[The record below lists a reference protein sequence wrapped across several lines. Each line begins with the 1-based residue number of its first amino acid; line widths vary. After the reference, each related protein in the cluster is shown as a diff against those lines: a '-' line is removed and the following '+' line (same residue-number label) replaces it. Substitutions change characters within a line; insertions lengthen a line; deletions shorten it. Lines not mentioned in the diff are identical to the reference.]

1 MTATGRGSEENRPVA
16 ARFSGVT
23 KVYGGTVALAEVDFE
38 VCAGEIHGLLGENG
52 AGKSTLVKIA
62 AGVETPD
69 TGTVEL
75 FGEVLPTGFGPEAV
89 ARRGCAFIHQ
99 QHGLVGA
106 LTVAENVALTAGF
119 PRRGGRIDRAELRA
133 RAASAL
139 ARMGVELDV
148 DTEVADLPIALRAQ
162 VAIARAVAM
171 DARLLVLDEPTASLH
186 VGAVRELFSI
196 LRRLRSEGVAIVL
209 ITHRIDEV
217 MGICDR
223 VSVIRDGRAVATRD
237 IAGISESEL
246 VTLIVGREVAP
257 VAVETLAAAR
267 TDRLTLRDLEGA
279 GFGPLSLSV
288 REGEMVAIT
297 GLADSGHHALGRTLF
312 GLEPVTGGSMEVAGR
327 TIEPS
332 DPVEAMAAGIAYVP
346 ADRVEEGA
354 ATELTL
360 RENIFMNPDGPSLRR
375 IRGRA
380 ERGRSQSLLER
391 FDVRPAEPEAELSTL
406 SGGNAQK
413 VVIAKWLRIQPRLL
427 ILVEPT
433 GAVDVGARAEI
444 YTKIRA
450 VLREGTSVL
459 LISSDFEEIAQVAD
473 RVVVL
478 HRGRLI
484 ESISRQDLTEDA
496 ISSAVYRAA

>member
-1 MTATGRGSEENRPVA
+1 M
-16 ARFSGVT
+16 T
-23 KVYGGTVALAEVDFE
+23 KVYGGTVALAEADFE
-38 VCAGEIHGLLGENG
+38 VTAGEIHGLLGENG

-69 TGTVEL
+69 AGRVEL
-75 FGEVLPTGFGPEAV
+75 FGEVLPPGFGPEAV

-106 LTVAENVALTAGF
+106 LTIAENVALTAGF
-119 PRRGGRIDRAELRA
+119 PRRGGRIDRGELRA
-133 RAASAL
+133 RARSAL
-139 ARMGVELDV
+139 ARMGVDLDV

-162 VAIARAVAM
+162 VAIARAVATN
-171 DARLLVLDEPTASLH
+171 ARLLVLDEPTASLH
-186 VGAVRELFSI
+186 AGAVRDLFSI

-223 VSVIRDGRAVATRD
+223 VSVIRDGRMVATRD
-237 IAGISESEL
+237 IEGLSESDL

-257 VAVETLAAAR
+257 VSVEAAATASADVLVVR
-267 TDRLTLRDLEGA
+267 GLQ
-279 GFGPLSLSV
+279 GPGLGPVSLSV
-288 REGEMVAIT
+288 REGEMVAVT
-297 GLADSGHHALGRTLF
+297 GLADSGHHALGRILF
-312 GLEPVTGGSMEVAGR
+312 GLEPATAGSLEVAGR
-327 TIEPS
+327 RFEPH
-332 DPVEAMAAGIAYVP
+332 DPVDAIAAGVAYVP
-346 ADRVEEGA
+346 PDRVEDGA

-360 RENIFMNPDGPSLRR
+360 RENIFMNPDKPSLRR
-375 IRGRA
+375 IS
-380 ERGRSQSLLER
+380 GRSERSRSRSLLER
-391 FDVRPAEPEAELSTL
+391 FDVRPPEPEAEMSTL

-413 VVIAKWLRIQPRLL
+413 VVIAKWLHRQPRLL

-473 RVVVL
+473 RVAVL
-478 HRGRLI
+478 HRGRLT
-484 ESISRQDLTEDA
+484 ESIARGDLTEDA

>member
-1 MTATGRGSEENRPVA
+1 MTAAGRVSEGDRPA
-16 ARFSGVT
+16 AGRFSGVT
-23 KVYGGTVALAEVDFE
+23 KVYGGTVALAEADFE
-38 VCAGEIHGLLGENG
+38 VRPGEIHGLLGENG

-69 TGTVEL
+69 AGVVEL
-75 FGEVLPTGFGPEAV
+75 FGEVLPAGFGPEAV

-106 LTVAENVALTAGF
+106 LSVAENVALTAGF
-119 PRRGGRIDRAELRA
+119 PRRGGRIDRAAL
-133 RAASAL
+133 AAQAADAL

-148 DTEVADLPIALRAQ
+148 DSEVADLPIALRAQ
-162 VAIARAVAM
+162 VAIARAVAVN
-171 DARLLVLDEPTASLH
+171 ARLLVLDEPTASLH
-186 VGAVRELFSI
+186 AGAVRALFSI

-223 VSVIRDGRAVATRD
+223 VSVIRDGRTVATRD
-237 IAGISESEL
+237 ITGLSESDL
-246 VTLIVGREVAP
+246 VTLIVGREVSP
-257 VAVETLAAAR
+257 VTVESQEVLR
-267 TDRLTLRDLEGA
+267 EDVLSVRDLKGN
-279 GFGPLSLSV
+279 GFGPLSLSIRV
-288 REGEMVAIT
+288 GEMVAVT
-297 GLADSGHHALGRTLF
+297 GLADSGHHALGRILF
-312 GLEPVTGGSMEVAGR
+312 GLEPFTAGSMAVGGR
-327 TIEPS
+327 EFRPGGPT
-332 DPVEAMAAGIAYVP
+332 EAMAAGIAYVP

-360 RENIFMNPDGPSLRR
+360 RENIFMNPAGSCLRA
-375 IRGRA
+375 IRGRT
-380 ERGRSQSLLER
+380 ERGQARSLLER
-391 FDVRPAEPEAELSTL
+391 FDVRPPEPEAELSTL

-413 VVIAKWLRIQPRLL
+413 VVIAKWLRSRPRLL

-444 YTKIRA
+444 YNRIRA

-473 RVVVL
+473 RVAVL

-484 ESISRQDLTEDA
+484 ESISRHDLTEDA

>member
-1 MTATGRGSEENRPVA
+1 MVATGRGPEGDRPVA
-16 ARFSGVT
+16 GRFSGVT
-23 KVYGGTVALAEVDFE
+23 KVYGGTVALADVDFE

-69 TGTVEL
+69 AGTVEL
-75 FGEVLPTGFGPEAV
+75 FGEVLPAGFGPEAV

-106 LTVAENVALTAGF
+106 LTVAENVALTSGF
-119 PRRGGRIDRAELRA
+119 PCRGGRIDRAELRA

-171 DARLLVLDEPTASLH
+171 DARMLVLDEPTASLH
-186 VGAVRELFSI
+186 AGAVRELFSI

-223 VSVIRDGRAVATRD
+223 VSVIRDGRTVATRD
-237 IAGISESEL
+237 IAGLSESEL

-257 VAVETLAAAR
+257 VAVETPVAAR
-267 TDRLTLRDLEGA
+267 TDRLTLRDLEGG

-312 GLEPVTGGSMEVAGR
+312 GLEPATGGSMQVAGR
-327 TIEPS
+327 NFRPS

-360 RENIFMNPDGPSLRR
+360 RENIFMNPEGPSLRR

-380 ERGRSQSLLER
+380 ERGRSRSLLER

-413 VVIAKWLRIQPRLL
+413 VVIAKWLRTQPRLL

>member
-1 MTATGRGSEENRPVA
+1 MTATGGGPDEGRPVA
-16 ARFSGVT
+16 GRFSGVT
-23 KVYGGTVALAEVDFE
+23 KVYGGTVALAEADFE
-38 VCAGEIHGLLGENG
+38 VLAGEIHGLLGENG

-62 AGVETPD
+62 AGVVAPD
-69 TGTVEL
+69 AGVVEL
-75 FGEVLPTGFGPEAV
+75 FGEALPAGFGPEAV

-119 PRRGGRIDRAELRA
+119 PTRRGRIDRSELRA
-133 RAASAL
+133 GARSAL
-139 ARMGVELDV
+139 ARMGVDLDV
-148 DTEVADLPIALRAQ
+148 DTEVSDLPIALRAQ
-162 VAIARAVAM
+162 VSIARAVATN
-171 DARLLVLDEPTASLH
+171 ARLLVLDEPTASLH
-186 VGAVRELFSI
+186 AGAVRDLFEI

-223 VSVIRDGRAVATRD
+223 VSVIRDGRTVATRD
-237 IAGISESEL
+237 IAGLSEAEL

-257 VAVETLAAAR
+257 VSVDALVAAS
-267 TDRLTLRDLEGA
+267 TDVLVVRDLEGPEL
-279 GFGPLSLSV
+279 GPLSLAV
-288 REGEMVAIT
+288 REGEMVAVT
-297 GLADSGHHALGRTLF
+297 GLADSGHHALGRMLF
-312 GLEPVTGGSMEVAGR
+312 GLEPATGGSMEVAGR
-327 TIEPS
+327 GFRPTG
-332 DPVEAMAAGIAYVP
+332 PVDAMAAGIAYVP

-354 ATELTL
+354 ATELNL
-360 RENIFMNPDGPSLRR
+360 RENVFMNPEGPSLRR
-375 IRGRA
+375 IGGRA
-380 ERGRSQSLLER
+380 ERARARALLER
-391 FDVRPAEPEAELSTL
+391 FDVRPPEPEAELSTL

-413 VVIAKWLRIQPRLL
+413 VVIAKWLRTRPRLL

-444 YTKIRA
+444 YTKIRS

-478 HRGRLI
+478 HRGGLI
-484 ESISRQDLTEDA
+484 ESIARRDLTEDA

>member
-1 MTATGRGSEENRPVA
+1 MTATGRGLAKDRPVA
-16 ARFSGVT
+16 GRFNGVT
-23 KVYGGTVALAEVDFE
+23 KVYGGTVALAEADFE

-69 TGTVEL
+69 AGRVEL
-75 FGEVLPTGFGPEAV
+75 FGEVLPPGFGPEAV

-106 LTVAENVALTAGF
+106 LTIAENVALTAGF
-119 PRRGGRIDRAELRA
+119 PRRGGRIDRSELRA
-133 RAASAL
+133 RARSAL

-148 DTEVADLPIALRAQ
+148 ETEVADLPIALRAQ
-162 VAIARAVAM
+162 VAIARAVATN
-171 DARLLVLDEPTASLH
+171 ARLLVLDEPTASLH
-186 VGAVRELFSI
+186 AGAVRDLFSI
-196 LRRLRSEGVAIVL
+196 LRRLREEGVAIVL

-223 VSVIRDGRAVATRD
+223 VSVIRDGRTVATGD
-237 IAGISESEL
+237 MEGLSESDL

-257 VAVETLAAAR
+257 VSVDTSATAS
-267 TDRLTLRDLEGA
+267 TDVLVVRGLEGA
-279 GFGPLSLSV
+279 GLGPLSLSV
-288 REGEMVAIT
+288 REGELVAVT
-297 GLADSGHHALGRTLF
+297 GLADSGHHALGRILF
-312 GLEPVTGGSMEVAGR
+312 GLEPPTGGSVEVVGR
-327 TIEPS
+327 GFEPG
-332 DPVEAMAAGIAYVP
+332 DPVDAMAAGIAYVP

-360 RENIFMNPDGPSLRR
+360 RENIFMNPDKPSLRR
-375 IRGRA
+375 IRGRS
-380 ERGRSQSLLER
+380 ERGQARSLLER
-391 FDVRPAEPEAELSTL
+391 FDVRPPEPEAELSTL

-413 VVIAKWLRIQPRLL
+413 VVIAKWLRKQPRLL

-473 RVVVL
+473 RVAVL

-484 ESISRQDLTEDA
+484 ESIARRDLTEDA

>member
-1 MTATGRGSEENRPVA
+1 MEKDRPVA
-16 ARFSGVT
+16 GRFSRVT
-23 KVYGGTVALAEVDFE
+23 KVYGGTVALAAVDFE
-38 VCAGEIHGLLGENG
+38 VCSGEIHGLLGENG

-69 TGTVEL
+69 AGTVEL
-75 FGEVLPTGFGPEAV
+75 FGETLPPGFGPDVV

-106 LTVAENVALTAGF
+106 LTIAENVALTAGF
-119 PRRGGRIDRAELRA
+119 PSRGGRIDRAELRR
-133 RAASAL
+133 RAERAL
-139 ARMGVELDV
+139 ARMGVDLDV
-148 DTEVADLPIALRAQ
+148 GTEVADLPIALRAQ
-162 VAIARAVAM
+162 VAIARAVATN
-171 DARLLVLDEPTASLH
+171 ARMLVLDEPTASLH
-186 VGAVRELFSI
+186 ASAVRDLFSI

-223 VSVIRDGRAVATRD
+223 VSVIRDGRTVATRE
-237 IAGISESEL
+237 IAGLSESEL

-257 VAVETLAAAR
+257 VAVGAQTTSP
-267 TDRLTLRDLEGA
+267 TDVLVARDLRGG

-288 REGEMVAIT
+288 REGELVAVT
-297 GLADSGHHALGRTLF
+297 GLADSGHHMLGRILF
-312 GLEPVTGGSMEVAGR
+312 GLEPATGGSMEVGGR
-327 TIEPS
+327 EFRPS
-332 DPVEAMAAGIAYVP
+332 DPVQAMAAGIAYIP
-346 ADRVEEGA
+346 ADRAEEGA
-354 ATELTL
+354 ASELTL
-360 RENIFMNPDGPSLRR
+360 RENIFMNPDKPSFRR
-375 IRGRA
+375 IRGRV
-380 ERGRSQSLLER
+380 ERLEARSLLER
-391 FDVRPAEPEAELSTL
+391 FDVRPREPEAELSTL

-413 VVIAKWLRIQPRLL
+413 VVIAKWLRTRPRLL

-433 GAVDVGARAEI
+433 GAVDVGARADI

-450 VLREGTSVL
+450 ALREGTSVL

-473 RVVVL
+473 RVAVL

>member
-1 MTATGRGSEENRPVA
+1 MTATGRDSAENRPVA
-16 ARFSGVT
+16 GRFSGMT
-23 KVYGGTVALAEVDFE
+23 KVYGGTVALAEADFE
-38 VCAGEIHGLLGENG
+38 VLAGEIHGLLGENG

-62 AGVETPD
+62 AGVEIPD
-69 TGTVEL
+69 AGTAEL

-106 LTVAENVALTAGF
+106 LTIAENVALTAGF
-119 PRRGGRIDRAELRA
+119 PTRRGSIDRSELRA
-133 RAASAL
+133 RARSAL
-139 ARMGVELDV
+139 ARMGVDLDV
-148 DTEVADLPIALRAQ
+148 DTEVSDLPIALRAQ
-162 VAIARAVAM
+162 VAIARAVATN
-171 DARLLVLDEPTASLH
+171 ARLLVLDEPTASLH
-186 VGAVRELFSI
+186 AGAVRDLFAI

-223 VSVIRDGRAVATRD
+223 VSVIRDGRTVATRD
-237 IAGISESEL
+237 IDGLTETEL

-257 VAVETLAAAR
+257 VAVDAHAAAA
-267 TDRLTLRDLEGA
+267 TDVLSVRHLTGG

-288 REGEMVAIT
+288 REGEMVAVT
-297 GLADSGHHALGRTLF
+297 GLADSGHHTFGRMLF
-312 GLEPVTGGSMEVAGR
+312 GLEPTTGGSMALGGR
-327 TIEPS
+327 EFRPS
-332 DPVEAMAAGIAYVP
+332 DPVDAMAAGIAYVP

-360 RENIFMNPDGPSLRR
+360 RENVFMNPDKPSLRR

-380 ERGRSQSLLER
+380 ERGQARTLLDR
-391 FDVRPAEPEAELSTL
+391 FDVRPPEPEAELSTL

-413 VVIAKWLRIQPRLL
+413 VVIAKWLRTRPRLL
-427 ILVEPT
+427 VLVEPT

-473 RVVVL
+473 RVAVL

-484 ESISRQDLTEDA
+484 ESISRRDLTEDA